1 MTNILKNPKNWA
13 LSLAVS
19 VLAFGLALLLS
30 CEAIAVPLTAA
41 ITRPV
46 ETAPAPV
53 KNEFTLPDPLEK
65 AKLTYERTVQKT
77 NEVIEGL
84 KAQLVAPSPNKNI
97 IEDQQ
102 DDLENLA
109 DKFNDLSEK
118 VGKLG
123 KNLFYNSSSIVS
135 ETVQKNLLSL
145 KQGLDNASET
155 LDILADDT
163 ERAKKGASP
172 FLKNR
177 IDQGINAVQESL
189 QTSDQAIK
197 DLVSSIKAE
206 LQKQPKA

>member
-1 MTNILKNPKNWA
+1 MTNILKDLKNRA

-19 VLAFGLALLLS
+19 FIAAGLLLFLS
-30 CEAIAVPLTAA
+30 CEAIAVPVTAA
-41 ITRPV
+41 PARAV
-46 ETAPAPV
+46 ETAPVPV
-53 KNEFTLPDPLEK
+53 KNEFILPEPIEK

-84 KAQLVAPSPNKNI
+84 KAQLALPSPNKNI

-102 DDLENLA
+102 DDLENVA

-118 VGKLG
+118 IGKLG
-123 KNLFYNSSSIVS
+123 KNLFYGASSTVS
-135 ETVQKNLLSL
+135 EAVQKNLLSL